1 MVIASP
7 TRSADPTPARTDRT
21 ARTRRILQLVVLVVP
36 ALAILIGGWR
46 HRWMNEDAFINL
58 RIVDQIFA
66 GHGPV
71 FNAGERVEAYTSP
84 LWLGVL
90 VGVRATLGQVLR
102 MEWATVVASL
112 AFSTGAFVVAA
123 AAARRLHDRREFV
136 VPLGIG
142 VIAAVPV
149 VWDFSTA
156 GLETG
161 LTWLWLA
168 GSWLALV
175 HAARA
180 ARPPEGRIL
189 WASLV
194 VLGLGPVVRPDLGLI
209 SVCVLAAFLV
219 IVRPP
224 ARRLPVDLAIAFA
237 LPLLYQVFRMG
248 YFASLVP
255 STALAKDAGG
265 VHFGQ
270 GWDYVVDLFTPYRLW
285 LPMLV
290 LVAVIAGNVVRGTS
304 AVRIACA
311 GMLGGALLHATY
323 ITVVGGDYMHGRLL
337 LPALFAFV
345 LPASLGI
352 APDRFRAYAIGAVVV
367 VAVWAIVCA
376 GWLRFDQTPA
386 TRLGVSPISDWRIV
400 LKSQVVHDE
409 QPNPVILTGEQVHRL
424 WEDGQRGFVPLS
436 ARTPVPGKLP
446 DKLVVVFG
454 SIGVPAYHA
463 GGDVWVVDIGG
474 LAEPIASRT
483 DVTPGAPA
491 GHRKQVAAGWYAA
504 RFAENPHSPKAQ
516 AAVRALQC
524 GRLAELLDAIE
535 GPITPSTFVGN
546 LFKSVG
552 FTRMHIPRDPREAEA
567 EFCS

>member
-1 MVIASP
+1 
-7 TRSADPTPARTDRT
+7 
-21 ARTRRILQLVVLVVP
+21 
-36 ALAILIGGWR
+36 
-46 HRWMNEDAFINL
+46 
-58 RIVDQIFA
+58 
-66 GHGPV
+66 
-71 FNAGERVEAYTSP
+71 
-84 LWLGVL
+84 
-90 VGVRATLGQVLR
+90 
-102 MEWATVVASL
+102 MEWASVVASL
-112 AFSTGAFVVAA
+112 AFSTAAFAVAA

-149 VWDFSTA
+149 VWDFATA

-180 ARPPEGRIL
+180 AHPLEGRVR

-194 VLGLGPVVRPDLGLI
+194 VLGLGPLVRPDLGLI
-209 SVCVLAAFLV
+209 SLCVVAAFLV

-224 ARRLPVDLAIAFA
+224 ARRLPVDVGIAFA

-248 YFASLVP
+248 YFAALVP

-265 VHFGQ
+265 IHLGQ
-270 GWDYVVDLFTPYRLW
+270 GWDYLVDLFAPYRLW
-285 LPMLV
+285 IPMLV
-290 LVAVIAGNVVRGTS
+290 VVAVVARNVVRGTS
-304 AVRIACA
+304 AVRVACA
-311 GMLGGALLHATY
+311 GMVGGALLHGAY

-337 LPALFAFV
+337 LPALFALV

-352 APDRFRAYAIGAVVV
+352 GPDRFRGFAIGGVAIVAIWAV
-367 VAVWAIVCA
+367 VCA

-386 TRLGVSPISDWRIV
+386 TRLGVTPIADWRIV

-436 ARTPVPGKLP
+436 ARQPVPGKLP

-463 GGDVWVVDIGG
+463 GADVWVVDIGG

-504 RFAENPHSPKAQ
+504 RFAEHPHSPKAR
-516 AAVRALQC
+516 AALRALRC
-524 GRLAELLDAIE
+524 GELAELMDAIE
-535 GPITPSTFVGN
+535 GPVTPSGFLGN
-546 LFKSVG
+546 VFKSVG
-552 FTRMHIPRDPREAEA
+552 FTRLHIPRDPREAEA
-567 EFCS
+567 KFCS